1 MGTGEL
7 GHTHVRL
14 HVVGIQDPNKTQVNT
29 RQTRTI
35 IYTNKYIHTRT
46 HTHIYIYIHIYIYF
60 IYIYVYL
67 HIYTIDGYIHGYIH
81 NMAPKWLR
89 DIYEIKKCVFEN
101 FGK

>member
-35 IYTNKYIHTRT
+35 MYTNKYIHTRT
-46 HTHIYIYIHIYIYF
+46 HTHTHTYIYTLYIYTYIYIYMYIDIYI
-60 IYIYVYL
+60 
-67 HIYTIDGYIHGYIH
+67 
-81 NMAPKWLR
+81 R
-89 DIYEIKKCVFEN
+89 
-101 FGK
+101 